1 MSTIRRP
8 NVIWVLADQ
17 LRGQA
22 LSLYGDPNVRTPN
35 VDRLA
40 HEGRHF
46 PHAVSGTPLCTPARG
61 SFLTGRYPHNSTA
74 PTHDSPLDSSCPTVA
89 NVFRDAGYRTCYIG
103 KWHLDGRERAVGE
116 EPGYIEA
123 RTRIIPRDRR
133 GGFQDWF
140 GFEFSNRP
148 FDTYVNVDGP
158 DGSTTAEKVDGY
170 QTDGLTD
177 ILLDW
182 IERRDAEAPFFAVL
196 SVEPPHSPYTA
207 PADAM
212 AGHTPAGI
220 RFRPNV
226 PEVDGIRRVAAAELA
241 GYYAAIER
249 LDHNLGRIRE
259 ALDAAGIADDTY
271 IVFFSDHGDLHGS
284 HGQFRKTA
292 PWNEAIRIPL
302 VIGGPS
308 IEHQELE
315 YAEIDALVNHV
326 DIAPTTL
333 GLCGIAMPDWMEGH
347 DFSPRVLEENW
358 HDSPVPADEPD
369 AVYLS
374 LPIPTGHEHS
384 VDREYR
390 GIITRDGWKYVSL
403 AEQPWLMFHLT
414 DDPYEQ
420 VNLAHNP
427 RWAVE
432 RARLNGQLAEWVART
447 GDTFAVPELA

>member
-1 MSTIRRP
+1 MPTTKHP
-8 NVIWVLADQ
+8 NVIWVLTDQ

-22 LSLYGDPNVRTPN
+22 LSLYGDPNVHTPN
-35 VDRLA
+35 LDRLA

-46 PHAVSGTPLCTPARG
+46 PNALSGTPLCTPARG
-61 SFLTGRYPHNSTA
+61 SFLTGRYPHHSTA
-74 PTHDSPLDSSCPTVA
+74 PTHDSAFDSTRPTIAHVLE
-89 NVFRDAGYRTCYIG
+89 DAGYRTCYIG
-103 KWHLDGRERAVGE
+103 KWHLDGRERASSD
-116 EPGYIEA
+116 EPGHIEA
-123 RTRIIPRDRR
+123 RTRIIPPERR

-148 FDTYVNVDGP
+148 FDTYVNVDEENG
-158 DGSTTAEKVDGY
+158 TTVRKVEGY

-182 IERRDAEAPFFAVL
+182 IQRRDRDSPFFAVL

-207 PADAM
+207 PAEAM
-212 AGHTPAGI
+212 RGHTPAGI

-226 PEVDGIRRVAAAELA
+226 PEVESVRRVASAELA

-249 LDHNLGRIRE
+249 IDENVGRIRDALE
-259 ALDAAGIADDTY
+259 AEGIADDTY

-292 PWNEAIRIPL
+292 PWEEAIRVPL
-302 VIGGPS
+302 IVGGPS
-308 IEHQELE
+308 DEHQELD
-315 YAEIDALVNHV
+315 YAAIDSLVNHV

-333 GLCGIAMPDWMEGH
+333 GLCGVAVPDWMEGH
-347 DFSPRVLEENW
+347 DYSPRVLQESW
-358 HDSPVPADEPD
+358 HDSPTPDDEPD
-369 AVYLS
+369 AAYLS

-390 GIITRDGWKYVSL
+390 GVITRDGWKYVCL
-403 AEQPWLMFHLT
+403 EEQPWLMFHLSE
-414 DDPYEQ
+414 DPYEQ
-420 VNLAHNP
+420 VNLAHNT

-432 RARLNGQLAEWVART
+432 RGRLNALLSEWVSRT
-447 GDTFAVPELA
+447 GDTFRVPELG